1 GVGLWWLVGWLAP
14 FHFPPLLAA
23 VIATLVVA
31 FLGAAIYRITIQPA
45 AHASEL
51 IFLIITTGLYLGIEG
66 LALVF
71 WGTSSVSFSSIGA
84 GSLALGAMHV
94 RFQRLLVFVAT
105 LVLLFLIWLLL
116 ERTLLGKALRACAMN
131 RMGSRLVG
139 ISPERAGLMAF
150 AISAGMS
157 AIAGVQFVPLFYS
170 TYDIDMFIYL

>member
-1 GVGLWWLVGWLAP
+1 LYLLVSGLTNGAIYALLGLGLVLIYNVTRVINIAQGEFVMLGALTAVGLSSGGSVGGIYLAIACGAVWILLEAFRRRNWWLLPLAAAVGVGLWWLVGWLAP

-71 WGTSSVSFSSIGA
+71 WGPFSFSFLCIGS
-84 GSLALGAMHV
+84 G
-94 RFQRLLVFVAT
+94 
-105 LVLLFLIWLLL
+105 
-116 ERTLLGKALRACAMN
+116 
-131 RMGSRLVG
+131 
-139 ISPERAGLMAF
+139 
-150 AISAGMS
+150 
-157 AIAGVQFVPLFYS
+157 
-170 TYDIDMFIYL
+170 